1 MGRLPTVGRNVSSTP
16 TAHRSLLAST
26 NDARTLVLVFAASML
41 TVGSETTYPSVF
53 ATKGTK
59 ETHSTDAT
67 ESQRSHRGQKS
78 LTPAILLLV
87 ASMQF
92 AMRGQEQLLVNV
104 FLVFGEI
111 PMLSANLSARSTK
124 SVPLTWLVSLK
135 SAKTLVLEC
144 VDLLPLALS
153 GITIQT
159 VSVILATPEIPS
171 ELVPE

>member
-1 MGRLPTVGRNVSSTP
+1 MSSIRIV
-16 TAHRSLLAST
+16 HKDWLAFQE
-26 NDARTLVLVFAASML
+26 NARTLVLVFAASML
-41 TVGSETTYPSVF
+41 IVGFETTYPSVF

-67 ESQRSHRGQKS
+67 ESQRCHQGQKS